1 LSIVRYLNQN
11 IFFEKN
17 IYIVE
22 DFHLKNNRE
31 KREGEG
37 MKNSQDCIK
46 VLNDLVQAYY
56 EIDSQIK
63 TATPQREL
71 LNRSIKDMMHELN
84 LKVHVA
90 NNIVATY
97 KVQSKTSL
105 NREKVVA
112 KLRESGMPDDFLAD
126 CWETSEVPT
135 LSVKKL

>member
-1 LSIVRYLNQN
+1 
-11 IFFEKN
+11 
-17 IYIVE
+17 
-22 DFHLKNNRE
+22 
-31 KREGEG
+31 
-37 MKNSQDCIK
+37 MKNSQACIK

-71 LNRSIKDMMHELN
+71 LNRSIKDLMHELN

-112 KLRESGMPDDFLAD
+112 KLRECGMPDDFLAD
-126 CWETSEVPT
+126 CLETSEVPT